1 MSGLRSAL
9 IVGGLLTTIA
19 AQGERP
25 SWPVSQAPAELKP
38 AISRAELV
46 IVTLQDAVL
55 HQLNDELARGGQAR
69 AVGVAHL
76 DVSAVIQRVGR
87 QEGIAA
93 GMTSDRLRNP
103 TNAPRPWAAPLVNQ
117 HAGQAARDVQ
127 GFVVDLGDKIGV
139 LRPIAERPVC
149 AGCHGPVLA
158 PGVKPALQDRYPADR
173 AHGFTEG
180 EIRGWFWVE
189 VPRQRR

>member
-1 MSGLRSAL
+1 MSALRTAL
-9 IVGGLLTTIA
+9 IVGGLFTTLA
-19 AQGERP
+19 AQGERA
-25 SWPVSQAPAELKP
+25 SWPVSKAPAELKP
-38 AISRAELV
+38 AISRADLV
-46 IVTLQDAVL
+46 IVTLQDAVV
-55 HQLNDELARGGQAR
+55 HQLNDEMARGGEAR

-76 DVSAVIQRVGR
+76 DVSNVIQRVGR

-103 TNAPRPWAAPLVNQ
+103 TNAPRAWAAPLVTR
-117 HAGQAARDVQ
+117 HAGQSARSVE

-158 PGVKPALQDRYPADR
+158 PGVGPALQERYPADR
-173 AHGFTEG
+173 ARGFAEG

-189 VPRQRR
+189 VPRASR